1 MHSLSDKHMAGQRL
15 MIGFDG
21 IDLNEDLKYLIKHTQ
36 LGGLIL
42 FRRNIEAPE
51 QIRHLCN
58 SAQSFAKD
66 CGLPE
71 LLIAID
77 QEGGTVARL
86 AHPFTVFPGNN
97 HMQNQADAVNFA
109 QISARELID
118 VGINMN
124 MAPVLDIAF
133 DPQASIMKERAFGSD
148 PDWVAQM
155 GLRVIDHLQAGGV
168 MSVAKHFPGI
178 GRTVL
183 DSHLELPYLDTDE
196 DDLWNRDCKPFRQ
209 AIAHG
214 VSGMMLAHI
223 CFQALDEEWPAS
235 LSKKIA
241 RNLLRHRMGYDGL
254 VMTDD
259 LDMGAIK
266 KHWGIRLVMQQVL
279 DAEID
284 VPLICHPGP
293 DIETAYESI
302 LTFQSDSLGNRSL
315 CERSVERIMRL
326 KKRYLWCSNDR

>member
-1 MHSLSDKHMAGQRL
+1 MAGQRL

-21 IDLNEDLKYLIKHTQ
+21 IDLNEDLKYLIKSHHP
-36 LGGLIL
+36 GGLIL
-42 FRRNIEAPE
+42 FSRNITAPE
-51 QIRHLCN
+51 QVRQLCK

-66 CGLPE
+66 CGLPG

-86 AHPFTVFPGNN
+86 KHPFTEFCGNI
-97 HMQNQADAVNFA
+97 HMQTQADAIQFA
-109 QISARELID
+109 QISARELAD

-133 DPQASIMKERAFGSD
+133 DPQASIMRERSFGSD
-148 PDWVAQM
+148 PDWVAHM
-155 GLRVIDHLQAGGV
+155 GLTVIDHLQAGGV
-168 MSVAKHFPGI
+168 MAVAKHFPGI

-183 DSHLELPYLDTDE
+183 DSHLELPYLDTDADALWA
-196 DDLWNRDCKPFRQ
+196 DDFKPFRQ
-209 AIAHG
+209 AIAQG
-214 VSGMMLAHI
+214 VSGVMLAHI
-223 CFQALDEEWPAS
+223 CFRALDDAWPAS

-241 RNLLRHRMGYDGL
+241 RNLLRHRMGYEGV

-266 KHWGIRLVMQQVL
+266 AHWGIRLVMHRIL
-279 DAEID
+279 NAEID

-293 DIETAYESI
+293 DIEAAYEAI
-302 LTFQSDSLGNRSL
+302 LAFQSASLGSRAL
-315 CERSVERIMRL
+315 CERSVERIMGL
-326 KKRYLWCSNDR
+326 KKSYLR

>member
-1 MHSLSDKHMAGQRL
+1 MESKRMYRLSDAQMAGQRL

-21 IDLNEDLKYLIKHTQ
+21 IDLNSDIKYVIKNHHV
-36 LGGLIL
+36 GGLIL
-42 FRRNIEAPE
+42 FSRNISAPE
-51 QIRHLCN
+51 QIRDLCS
-58 SAQSFAKD
+58 SAQSYARA
-66 CGLPE
+66 CGLPA

-77 QEGGTVARL
+77 QEGGSVARL
-86 AHPFTVFPGNN
+86 AHPFTEFSGNV
-97 HMQNQADAVNFA
+97 HMQSQADAVDFA
-109 QISARELID
+109 RISAEELTG

-133 DPQASIMKERAFGSD
+133 DSHASIMKERSFGSD

-155 GLRVIDHLQAGGV
+155 GMTVIAQLQAGGI

-178 GRTVL
+178 GRTIL
-183 DSHLELPYLDTDE
+183 DSHLELPYLDTDA
-196 DDLWNRDCKPFRQ
+196 DALWRDDCKPFRQ
-209 AIAHG
+209 AIAHD
-214 VSGMMLAHI
+214 VSGVMLAHI
-223 CFQALDEEWPAS
+223 CFRALDRDWPAS

-266 KHWGIRLVMQQVL
+266 KHWGIRLVMQQIL

-284 VPLICHPGP
+284 IPLICHPGP
-293 DIETAYESI
+293 DIETAYEYI
-302 LTFQSDSLGNRSL
+302 LTFQSASLRNRST
-315 CERSVERIMRL
+315 CEKSVERIMGL
-326 KKRYLWCSNDR
+326 KKRYL

>member
-1 MHSLSDKHMAGQRL
+1 MHPLSDAQMAGQRL

-21 IDLNEDLKYLIKHTQ
+21 IDLNEDLKYLIKNHR

-42 FRRNIEAPE
+42 FRRNVTAPE
-51 QIRHLCN
+51 QVRHLCK

-66 CGLPE
+66 CGLPQ

-86 AHPFTVFPGNN
+86 QHPFTEFPGNI
-97 HMQNQADAVNFA
+97 HMQTKEDAVKFA
-109 QISARELID
+109 QISAQELAD

-133 DPQASIMKERAFGSD
+133 DPRASIMKERSFGSD

-155 GLRVIDHLQAGGV
+155 GLTVIDHLQAGGV
-168 MSVAKHFPGI
+168 MAVAKHFPGI

-183 DSHLELPYLDTDE
+183 DSHLELPYLDTDA
-196 DDLWNRDCKPFRQ
+196 DDLWNGDFKPFRQ

-214 VSGMMLAHI
+214 VSGVMLAHI
-223 CFQALDEEWPAS
+223 CFRALDHEWPAS

-266 KHWGIRLVMQQVL
+266 EHWGIRLVMQQLL

-293 DIETAYESI
+293 DIETAYESM
-302 LTFQSDSLGNRSL
+302 LTFQSVSLGNRAL
-315 CERSVERIMRL
+315 CERSVERIMHL
-326 KKRYLWCSNDR
+326 KKRYL